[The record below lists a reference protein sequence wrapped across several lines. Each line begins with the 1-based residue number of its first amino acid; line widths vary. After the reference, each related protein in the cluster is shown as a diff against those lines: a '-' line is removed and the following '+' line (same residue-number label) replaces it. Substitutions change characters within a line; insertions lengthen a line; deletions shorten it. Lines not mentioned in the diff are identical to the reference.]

1 MKPSSADLIKS
12 LKEPTREIKMKTTL
26 QKGFT
31 LIEIMIVIAIIGILA
46 SVALPAYQDYVVRAR
61 VSEGLGLATTAK
73 TTVMDIVSNGN
84 VATTTNNYKA
94 DYTWSGATSN
104 ISVIDIAPSTGAIT
118 IATTPAAGGGKLL
131 LVPFTGA
138 VASPTALPAPD
149 AASPIVNGN
158 VQWKCL
164 VKGAPTFAGVAVPS
178 DALEKKYAPSE
189 CK

>member
-1 MKPSSADLIKS
+1 
-12 LKEPTREIKMKTTL
+12 MKTTL

-61 VSEGLGLATTAK
+61 VSEGLALATTAK

-84 VATTTNNYKA
+84 VATTANNYKA

>member
-1 MKPSSADLIKS
+1 
-12 LKEPTREIKMKTTL
+12 MKTPL

-61 VSEGLGLATTAK
+61 VSEGFELATTAIS
-73 TTVMDIVSNGN
+73 TVMDVVSNGN
-84 VATTTNNYKA
+84 VAATPNNYKA
-94 DYTWSGATSN
+94 DYTWSGATNN
-104 ISVIDIAPSTGAIT
+104 ISVIDIAPATGAIT
-118 IATTPAAGGGKLL
+118 ITTTPAAGGGKLL
-131 LVPFTGA
+131 LVPFTGS
-138 VASPTALPAPD
+138 VTSPAALPAPD

-164 VKGAPTFAGVAVPS
+164 SKGAPTFAGAVVPA
-178 DALEKKYAPSE
+178 DALDKKYAPSE